1 MELVRRLVPASL
13 TARLVATVV
22 LLVALV
28 GLLVSALTTAAL
40 DNRLTGQLDDEVAA
54 SHDRDL
60 RALQHGLPIG
70 GMPEGSGGPDIR
82 DARAQ
87 RAGTLTAYLTG
98 DVAAGIVVT
107 ERGGREQL
115 GAAELAQ
122 LSGLPRGGHP
132 TARGLDGLGEYRL
145 LTSEVGGITLV
156 TGVPSDEVD
165 ETLASIVLWEV
176 LFTLLAVGAAGGLAV
191 VVVRRQLQ
199 PLRDVARTA
208 HEVAELPLASGEV
221 GVTARVPESLTDE
234 RTEVGQVGSA
244 LNVLLG
250 HMESSLDAR
259 HRSEQQVRQFVADAS
274 HELRTPLATIQGY
287 AELGLRADADPER
300 VLHVLDRVQGEA
312 RRMTSLVE
320 DLLLL
325 ARLDAGRPLA
335 REEVDLTH
343 LVLEAVGDAR
353 VVAPEHRWQLDLGD
367 EAVVV
372 TGDAQRL
379 HQVLANLLTNAR
391 RHTPAGTTV
400 TVGVRSAAV
409 DGRASSGAVVTV
421 HDDGPGVPAELQATL
436 FERFT
441 RGDASRTRDSGGAGL
456 GLSLARAIATA
467 HGGTLTCASGP
478 GDTTFTLTLPA

>member
-1 MELVRRLVPASL
+1 MTAVRRLVPASL

-28 GLLVSALTTAAL
+28 GLLVSGLTTAAL
-40 DNRLTGQLDDEVAA
+40 SSRLGGQLDKELQAA
-54 SHDRDL
+54 HARDVG
-60 RALQHGLPIG
+60 ALEHRLAPGEILPG
-70 GMPEGSGGPDIR
+70 RRMPEVG

-87 RAGTLTAYLTG
+87 GPGTLTAYFASYGATGIVLTG
-98 DVAAGIVVT
+98 
-107 ERGGREQL
+107 RGDAQQLTPEQL
-115 GAAELAQ
+115 AQ
-122 LSGLPRGGHP
+122 IDEEVPDIMRPSSHDI
-132 TARGLDGLGEYRL
+132 DGLGSYRFM
-145 LTSEVGGITLV
+145 TSLHDGITLV
-156 TGVPSDEVD
+156 TAVPTSRVTDTV
-165 ETLASIVLWEV
+165 TSLAAWGGA
-176 LFTLLAVGAAGGLAV
+176 FTLLAVGAAGGLAV
-191 VVVRRQLQ
+191 VAVRRQLQ

-208 HEVAELPLASGEV
+208 HEVAALPLASGAV

-234 RTEVGQVGSA
+234 RTEIGQVGSA

-300 VLHVLDRVQGEA
+300 VLHVLDRVQGES
-312 RRMTSLVE
+312 RRMTALVE

-325 ARLDAGRPLA
+325 ARLDAGRPLG

-353 VVAPEHRWQLDLGD
+353 VVAPDHRWQLDLGD

-391 RHTPAGTTV
+391 RHTPPGTTV
-400 TVGVRSAAV
+400 TVGARSS
-409 DGRASSGAVVTV
+409 DRGATVTV
-421 HDDGPGVPAELQATL
+421 HDDGPGVPQELQPTL

-456 GLSLARAIATA
+456 GLSLAQAIAVA
-467 HGGTLTCASGP
+467 HHGTVTCESAP
-478 GDTTFTLTLPA
+478 GSTTFTLTLPA

>member
-1 MELVRRLVPASL
+1 MTLVRRLAPASL

-40 DNRLTGQLDDEVAA
+40 DNRLRSQLDAEVSAT
-54 SHDRDL
+54 HGRDV
-60 RALQHGLPIG
+60 RALQGGLPVG
-70 GMPEGSGGPDIR
+70 GGFPGPGGPDIR
-82 DARAQ
+82 DARSQ
-87 RAGTLTAYLTG
+87 GAGTLTAYFTTG
-98 DVAAGIVVT
+98 ASAGIVRT
-107 ERGGREQL
+107 GRGDAQQL
-115 GAAELAQ
+115 TDAELAQ
-122 LSGLPRGGHP
+122 LADLPVTDHP
-132 TARGLDGLGEYRL
+132 TAQAIDGLGDYRL
-145 LTSEVGGITLV
+145 LASEVGGVTLV
-156 TGVPSDEVD
+156 TGVPAAEVQG
-165 ETLASIVLWEV
+165 TVTSIVAWEGG
-176 LFTLLAVGAAGGLAV
+176 FTLLAVVVAGGLAV

-199 PLRDVARTA
+199 PLREVARTA
-208 HEVAELPLASGEV
+208 HEVAALPLASGAV

-300 VLHVLDRVQGEA
+300 LLHVLDRVQGESK
-312 RRMTSLVE
+312 RMTALVE

-353 VVAPEHRWQLDLGD
+353 VVAPDHRWQLDLGD

-372 TGDAQRL
+372 RGDAQRL

-400 TVGVRSAAV
+400 TVSAWRTA
-409 DGRASSGAVVTV
+409 AGATVSV
-421 HDDGPGVPAELQATL
+421 HDDGPGVPADLQPTL

-441 RGDASRTRDSGGAGL
+441 RGDTSRTRDSGGAGL
-456 GLSLARAIATA
+456 GLSLARAIAAA
-467 HGGTLTCASGP
+467 HGGTLTCASAP
-478 GDTTFTLTLPA
+478 GSTTFTLTLRI

>member
-1 MELVRRLVPASL
+1 MERVRRLVPASL

-40 DNRLTGQLDDEVAA
+40 DKRLTGQIDKEVMQ
-54 SHDRDL
+54 SHDRDV

-70 GMPEGSGGPDIR
+70 GFPDGGGPDIR

-87 RAGTLTAYLTG
+87 GAGTLTAYFTQG
-98 DVAAGIVVT
+98 ASSGIVLT
-107 ERGGREQL
+107 AGGGRKQL
-115 GAAELAQ
+115 TVAELAQ
-122 LSGLPRGGHP
+122 LRALPQTDRP
-132 TARGLDGLGEYRL
+132 TALEVEGLGDYRFL
-145 LTSEVGGITLV
+145 ASQVDGITLV
-156 TGVPSDEVD
+156 TGIAAGEVD
-165 ETLASIVLWEV
+165 DTLATIIAWEA
-176 LFTLLAVGAAGGLAV
+176 LFTLLAVGVAGGLAV
-191 VVVRRQLQ
+191 VVVRRQLE
-199 PLRDVARTA
+199 PLRQVARTA
-208 HEVAELPLASGEV
+208 HEVAALPLATGEV

-287 AELGLRADADPER
+287 TELGLRADADPER
-300 VLHVLDRVQGEA
+300 VLHVLERVQGES
-312 RRMTSLVE
+312 RRMTALVE

-353 VVAPEHRWQLDLGD
+353 VVAPSHRWQLDLGD

-379 HQVLANLLTNAR
+379 HQVVANLLTNAR

-400 TVGVRSAAV
+400 TVAVRGSE
-409 DGRASSGAVVTV
+409 DGAVVTV
-421 HDDGPGVPAELQATL
+421 HDDGPGVPAELQPTL

-456 GLSLARAIATA
+456 GLSLAHAIAAA
-467 HGGTLTCASGP
+467 HGGTLSCASAP